1 MMSRKANELFLV
13 LIRQIIEDDPFI
25 GPMFDSLPWS
35 LQQIA
40 KGVQATIRCKDHVLD
55 DGYNPFIDAE
65 LREISDISCAQ
76 VGEQCLNFSVLCDMI
91 VREIHG

>member
-13 LIRQIIEDDPFI
+13 LVRQIIEDDPFI

-40 KGVQATIRCKDHVLD
+40 KGVQVTIECRGDAFD
-55 DGYNPFIDAE
+55 DGYNPTLHAE
-65 LREISDISCAQ
+65 LLEISDIMWAHVGQQQLCFSVICGTI
-76 VGEQCLNFSVLCDMI
+76 VGEICS
-91 VREIHG
+91 